1 MVYNGGESTDT
12 TSGTFSAND
21 KKGHIVMDIYRC
33 RITQVPGFDTS
44 YKTNATN
51 AITLSTMDPA
61 NAGHGGN
68 AYKMTY
74 VPNV

>member
-1 MVYNGGESTDT
+1 MVYNGGESTDAGT
-12 TSGTFSAND
+12 GTFSSND
-21 KKGHIVMDIYRC
+21 TKGYIVMDVYRC

-44 YKTNATN
+44 YKNPATN
-51 AITLSTMDPA
+51 AITLATMDPA
-61 NAGHGGN
+61 NSGHDS